1 MKDQPLIFW
10 LVVWN
15 IFYHFLFFHIL
26 GIIIIPTDELT
37 PSFFRGVF
45 VKPPTSFSIG
55 NSGVSS
61 QDMVLELAL
70 LVDAEISWQFEPVGG
85 LGLFVAFMHQISHLG
100 RWKFSNSCRTPQKIE
115 EVDFFFSKFF
125 TWNRKDALW
134 IILLTWQYLGSMW
147 IVGVVNFVKTYHS
160 FRSHSPTGQ
169 PQISIEDEQ

>member
-115 EVDFFFSKFF
+115 EVDFFFRNSSHGTAKMLSGSFC
-125 TWNRKDALW
+125 WHGNIWVQCEL
-134 IILLTWQYLGSMW
+134 LGSW
-147 IVGVVNFVKTYHS
+147 IS
-160 FRSHSPTGQ
+160 
-169 PQISIEDEQ
+169 